1 MAHKKEKKIE
11 PNPKANHNT
20 PSTQKHLEIAEIKN
34 DTVILR
40 DGTLR
45 GVLLVSS
52 VNFFLKSEDEQNAT
66 IQAYMQFLNTI
77 DYPLQV
83 LVQSRKY
90 DISKYLKHLEQLE
103 SQQTNDL
110 LKLQM
115 TDYRQFVGEL
125 VQLGDIMDKKFY
137 TVIPYDPTTDTR
149 RGFFKQMYE
158 VFFAAGELRLK
169 NEQFLKRKHMLDQR
183 IGNVMSG
190 LVGMG
195 LNTVRLDTQSLIE
208 LFYSTYNPETASN
221 QRMAP
226 ITDLQLE
233 EEESSQGQ

>member
-1 MAHKKEKKIE
+1 
-11 PNPKANHNT
+11 
-20 PSTQKHLEIAEIKN
+20 
-34 DTVILR
+34 
-40 DGTLR
+40 
-45 GVLLVSS
+45 
-52 VNFFLKSEDEQNAT
+52 
-66 IQAYMQFLNTI
+66 MQFLNTI

-90 DISKYLKHLEQLE
+90 DISKYLKNLEQLE
-103 SQQTNDL
+103 AQQTNDL
-110 LKLQM
+110 LKMQM
-115 TDYRQFVGEL
+115 VDYRQFVGEL

-137 TVIPYDPTTDTR
+137 AVIPYAPTTDTR

-158 VFFAAGELRLK
+158 VFFAASELRLK
-169 NEQFLKRKHMLDQR
+169 KDQFLKRKHMLDQR

-208 LFYSTYNPETASN
+208 LYYSTYNPETSSN

-226 ITDLQLE
+226 LGDLQVESE
-233 EEESSQGQ
+233 EEIS

>member
-1 MAHKKEKKIE
+1 MAKKKVTTE
-11 PNPKANHNT
+11 PNPKATHGT

-34 DTVILR
+34 DTVILK

-66 IQAYMQFLNTI
+66 IQSYMQFLNTI

-83 LVQSRKY
+83 IIQSRKY
-90 DISKYLKHLEQLE
+90 DISKYLTHLEQLE
-103 SQQTNDL
+103 AQQTNDL
-110 LKLQM
+110 LKMQM
-115 TDYRQFVGEL
+115 ADYRQFVGEL

-137 TVIPYDPTTDTR
+137 VVVPYDPATDIR
-149 RGFFKQMYE
+149 RGFFRQMSE

-169 NEQFLKRKHMLDQR
+169 QEQFLKRKHMLDQR
-183 IGNVMSG
+183 IGNVTGG

-195 LNTVRLDTQSLIE
+195 LNTVQLDTQSLIE
-208 LFYSTYNPETASN
+208 LYYNTYNPETSAN

-226 ITDLQLE
+226 LSNLQVEGE
-233 EEESSQGQ
+233 EEVSL

>member
-1 MAHKKEKKIE
+1 MPKKKQTTE
-11 PNPKANHNT
+11 PNPKANRGT

-66 IQAYMQFLNTI
+66 IQSYMQFLNTI

-90 DISKYLKHLEQLE
+90 DITKYLKHLEQLE

-110 LKLQM
+110 LKMQM
-115 TDYRQFVGEL
+115 ADYRQFVGEL

-137 TVIPYDPTTDTR
+137 VVVPYDPATDTR

-169 NEQFLKRKHMLDQR
+169 KEQFLKRKHMLDQR

-208 LFYSTYNPETASN
+208 LYYTTYNPETSSN

-226 ITDLQLE
+226 VGDIQVESE
-233 EEESSQGQ
+233 EEL